1 MARVLIID
9 DEEMVRET
17 MRQMLE
23 EAGHTVAEAKNGN
36 EGIFKLGNFPA
47 DLIITDL
54 LMPQKEG
61 LETISEIRA
70 SHPDSKII
78 AISGG
83 GRIKGVNY
91 LETAKKLGAQ
101 EILNKPFS
109 DEELKIAVNNVLGH
123 EDAAASP

>member
-1 MARVLIID
+1 MTV
-9 DEEMVRET
+9 
-17 MRQMLE
+17 RQMLE
-23 EAGHTVAEAKNGN
+23 DAGHTVAEAENGDA
-36 EGIFKLGNFPA
+36 GIYKLGDFEA

-54 LMPQKEG
+54 LMPQKKG
-61 LETISEIRA
+61 LETIAELRS
-70 SHPDSKII
+70 SHPELKII

-109 DEELKIAVNNVLGH
+109 DEQLQIAANNVLGH
-123 EDAAASP
+123 EDVAASP

>member
-23 EAGHTVAEAKNGN
+23 EAGHTVAEAKNGD
-36 EGIFKLGNFPA
+36 EGILKLGNFPA

-83 GRIKGVNY
+83 GRIEGVNY
-91 LETAKKLGAQ
+91 LETAKKLGARETLQ
-101 EILNKPFS
+101 KPFS
-109 DEELKIAVNNVLGH
+109 NKQLQTAVR
-123 EDAAASP
+123 DALD